1 MGRRYRRCGAEMRGV
16 AMARIPS
23 SRRKPGSQRRVIAR
37 YRDPGFRRD
46 DDYPA
51 TVLLRRLLGLAFR
64 LAPSALGRGGGD
76 FEAERVA
83 DLGVLA
89 FLHPHLDLAAVDEL
103 AERSEEHT
111 SELQSLMRIS
121 YAVFCL
127 KTKKTTNTMNRTSLY
142 R

>member
-51 TVLLRRLLGLAFR
+51 TVLLRPLLGLAFR

-76 FEAERVA
+76 FQAERVA
-83 DLGVLA
+83 DLGGLA
-89 FLHPHLDLAAVDEL
+89 SLQPPLALPPLHRLSP
-103 AERSEEHT
+103 
-111 SELQSLMRIS
+111 
-121 YAVFCL
+121 
-127 KTKKTTNTMNRTSLY
+127 
-142 R
+142 

>member
-76 FEAERVA
+76 FEAERV
-83 DLGVLA
+83 
-89 FLHPHLDLAAVDEL
+89 
-103 AERSEEHT
+103 RSEEHT

-121 YAVFCL
+121 YDVYCL
-127 KTKKTTNTMNRTSLY
+127 KKNNQVTRS
-142 R
+142 RHAE

>member
-1 MGRRYRRCGAEMRGV
+1 MGRCYRRCGAEMRGV

-51 TVLLRRLLGLAFR
+51 TVLLRRLLGLDFR

-76 FEAERVA
+76 FDAERVA

-89 FLHPHLDLAAVDEL
+89 FLHPPLTLAAVDEL
-103 AERSEEHT
+103 AEQ
-111 SELQSLMRIS
+111 ELLGHRLLVLLLDP
-121 YAVFCL
+121 AAHRARPL
-127 KTKKTTNTMNRTSLY
+127 KLDIPHRDRTVA
-142 R
+142 

>member
-1 MGRRYRRCGAEMRGV
+1 
-16 AMARIPS
+16 MARIPS
-23 SRRKPGSQRRVIAR
+23 YRRKPGSQRRVIAR

-103 AERSEEHT
+103 AEQEFLGQRLLDLLLDQAAHRARDRKSTRLNSSH
-111 SELQSLMRIS
+111 
-121 YAVFCL
+121 
-127 KTKKTTNTMNRTSLY
+127 
-142 R
+142 

>member
-1 MGRRYRRCGAEMRGV
+1 MRGV

-23 SRRKPGSQRRVIAR
+23 SRRKPGSQQRVIAR

-103 AERSEEHT
+103 AEQEFLGQRLLDLLLDQAARSEARRVGNEWVSTCRSRWGPDH
-111 SELQSLMRIS
+111 
-121 YAVFCL
+121 
-127 KTKKTTNTMNRTSLY
+127 
-142 R
+142 